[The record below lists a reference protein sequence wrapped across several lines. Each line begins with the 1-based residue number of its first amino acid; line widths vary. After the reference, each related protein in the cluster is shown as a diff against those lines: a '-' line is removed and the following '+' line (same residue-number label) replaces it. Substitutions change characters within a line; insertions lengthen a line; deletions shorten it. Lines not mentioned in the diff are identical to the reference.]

1 MHMKKISALLFM
13 LGIVNVGIS
22 QIYLERKDGRVIFDG
37 QSVEAEG
44 TVFVPQEFTKG
55 YVIQNGKKIDIAKMR
70 LNTYDNRL
78 EYQEGEQVKLFTLP
92 VTEYAVDAEDGA
104 IRLFKRGFPKVD
116 RQNEDTYYEVLY
128 DGKYKLLKYYKA
140 HKLDVTNYNS
150 ATKMIKFE
158 IGETLYVLRPDNSI
172 HKLKKDKKSILEAL
186 GKEEEALKSWWS
198 KEKPN
203 PKDEAGVVN
212 IIGYVDTL

>member
-1 MHMKKISALLFM
+1 MNMKKISALLFM

-78 EYQEGEQVKLFTLP
+78 EYQEGEQVKLLHFL
-92 VTEYAVDAEDGA
+92 
-104 IRLFKRGFPKVD
+104 
-116 RQNEDTYYEVLY
+116 
-128 DGKYKLLKYYKA
+128 
-140 HKLDVTNYNS
+140 
-150 ATKMIKFE
+150 
-158 IGETLYVLRPDNSI
+158 
-172 HKLKKDKKSILEAL
+172 
-186 GKEEEALKSWWS
+186 
-198 KEKPN
+198 
-203 PKDEAGVVN
+203 
-212 IIGYVDTL
+212 

>member
-1 MHMKKISALLFM
+1 
-13 LGIVNVGIS
+13 
-22 QIYLERKDGRVIFDG
+22 
-37 QSVEAEG
+37 
-44 TVFVPQEFTKG
+44 
-55 YVIQNGKKIDIAKMR
+55 
-70 LNTYDNRL
+70 
-78 EYQEGEQVKLFTLP
+78 
-92 VTEYAVDAEDGA
+92 
-104 IRLFKRGFPKVD
+104 
-116 RQNEDTYYEVLY
+116 
-128 DGKYKLLKYYKA
+128 
-140 HKLDVTNYNS
+140 
-150 ATKMIKFE
+150 MIKFE